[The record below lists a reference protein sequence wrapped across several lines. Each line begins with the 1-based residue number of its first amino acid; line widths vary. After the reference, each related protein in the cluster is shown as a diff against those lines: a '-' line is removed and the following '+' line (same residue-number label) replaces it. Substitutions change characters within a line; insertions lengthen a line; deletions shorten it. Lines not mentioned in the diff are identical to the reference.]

1 MPCPLVWFEAV
12 GQHADKL
19 HSFYGEVLGWRFD
32 PDRTARAA
40 AGSRPP
46 AANLRIVGRAAA
58 PTEPPWWVSF
68 YTRVA
73 DLEAAIET
81 ARSLGGRV
89 LVAPTQHGDAR
100 IAVVSDPEGHP
111 VGLCC

>member
-1 MPCPLVWFEAV
+1 MPCPIVWFEAV

-32 PDRTARAA
+32 PQRAGKSA
-40 AGSRPP
+40 
-46 AANLRIVGRAAA
+46 GRALGASPTAA
-58 PTEPPWWVSF
+58 SAREGALREPPWWVSF

-73 DLEAAIET
+73 DLDAAIET

-89 LVAPTQHGDAR
+89 LVPPTRHGSSR
-100 IAVVSDPEGHP
+100 LAVVSDPEGHP
-111 VGLCC
+111 VGLCS